1 MDHSSNNNGKKKN
14 PWGASQPQNTNS
26 DNNPIGKSDIPDID
40 DLLRK
45 ARENF
50 GFGRRSSEN
59 GQGIS
64 DGGDK
69 KIILFAV
76 LILALLWAGSGL
88 YRVDPKEN
96 AVIQRFGALSRI
108 QTQPGIGYHLP
119 WPIEAITKLN
129 VTEDRRVT
137 IGFAEGRF
145 HGANRIDVP
154 GESLMLTADA
164 NILDIDV
171 VVLWN
176 IESAHDYL
184 FNIRNPEDSIKRVAE
199 SALREIVGQSNLQQI
214 ITTGR
219 DQVASRIQELTQNVL
234 NSYQSGVSIKQVL
247 IQDATVHPD
256 VMEAFDDVVAAAQ
269 DAERFKNE
277 ASIYRND
284 IIPRARGEA
293 IKKLQEAEAYR
304 ESRIARAKGDAER
317 FNQLYEAY
325 KQGRDVT
332 RERIYIETMENVMK
346 NSQTTIIG
354 QDKNSMGVVPYLPL
368 NRQIL
373 PQQ

>member
-1 MDHSSNNNGKKKN
+1 MAHSDNNDGKKKN
-14 PWGASQPQNTNS
+14 PWGSTNQPQHGNDHKPTV
-26 DNNPIGKSDIPDID
+26 KSDIPDID

-50 GFGRRSSEN
+50 GFGNRDG
-59 GQGIS
+59 GQGAQ
-64 DGGDK
+64 GGGADK
-69 KIILFAV
+69 RTILFALLV
-76 LILALLWAGSGL
+76 LVLLWIGSGL

-119 WPIEAITKLN
+119 WPVETITKLN
-129 VTEDRRVT
+129 VTEDRRVA
-137 IGFAEGRF
+137 IGFTEGSFR
-145 HGANRIDVP
+145 GANRVDVP
-154 GESLMLTADA
+154 NESLMLTADA

-184 FNIRNPEDSIKRVAE
+184 FNIRDPESSIKRVAE
-199 SALREIVGQSNLQQI
+199 SALREVVGQSNLQQI

-234 NSYQSGVSIKQVL
+234 NAYQSGVSIKQVL

-277 ASIYRND
+277 ATIYKND

-317 FNQLYEAY
+317 FNQLYDAY

-332 RERIYIETMENVMK
+332 RERIYIETMENVIK
-346 NSQTTIIG
+346 NSQTTIID
-354 QDKNSMGVVPYLPL
+354 QEKNSTGVVPYLPL
-368 NRQIL
+368 NRQVL